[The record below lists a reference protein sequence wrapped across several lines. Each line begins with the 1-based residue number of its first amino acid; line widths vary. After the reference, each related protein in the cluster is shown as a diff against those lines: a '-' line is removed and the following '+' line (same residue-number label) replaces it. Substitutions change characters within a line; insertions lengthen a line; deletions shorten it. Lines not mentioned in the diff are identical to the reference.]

1 MNILRSLLNHMGV
14 VVLYKKI
21 VIYIIK
27 SVGRIVIFVFNCLV
41 NRKQN
46 ARQYEQFIFNDSF
59 FEG

>member
-1 MNILRSLLNHMGV
+1 MGV

-27 SVGRIVIFVFNCLV
+27 SVGRIVIFVFDCLV

-59 FEG
+59 YEG

>member
-1 MNILRSLLNHMGV
+1 MNILKSQLNHMGV
-14 VVLYKKI
+14 VALYKGI
-21 VIYIIK
+21 GIYIIK